1 MGRRVSS
8 RWVRGRGL
16 SGRWVCG
23 LLVDVFNET
32 PLSKVQIFYAIPKKV
47 SAIGRK

>member
-8 RWVRGRGL
+8 
-16 SGRWVCG
+16 RWVCG

-32 PLSKVQIFYAIPKKV
+32 PLIKVQTFYAIPKKV

>member
-23 LLVDVFNET
+23 FLVDAFNET
-32 PLSKVQIFYAIPKKV
+32 PLSKVQNFYAVPKKV